1 MDGVI
6 VRERIAGHPGV
17 AEIMLDRAEAMNA
30 INTAMA
36 LRLAQACAELA
47 TDRQVRAVV
56 LYGTGERAFCV
67 GADLKERNRMS
78 DADFLRQRPVFR
90 AAFGGLLALPQP
102 VIAAVHGYA
111 LGGGCELAL
120 SCDMIVADE
129 TAVFGL
135 PETTVGLVPGGG
147 GTQLALRRLG
157 PGRAADL
164 VLSGRRVDAG
174 EAARIGLA
182 DRVVPPGTACP
193 EAIELAGRMAAGS
206 PVAGQPFARGPAS
219 AWRRRWRW
227 RTRPGAPPRC
237 PPTGARASPPSTR
250 SASRNGQG
258 SDMSDMPARI
268 SLREVGPRDGLQ
280 NEDPVP
286 TPAKIALI
294 DRLGHTGVSRIEAVS
309 FVRADAIPQ
318 MADADEV
325 WAGVARVPTV
335 RYSALAPNL
344 RGARRALDAGFTEVE
359 VVVSASDTHNR
370 KNVNRSTEQSLDE
383 IAVVIDEAH
392 QRGATC
398 QVIVSTAWGCPYEGD
413 VPVDR
418 VLWAAGR
425 AVADGA
431 DSVSF
436 GDTTGMATPRRVR
449 DLVGGFRSRFPG
461 TPLNLHFHNTRGTGL
476 ANVLAALEL
485 GVDDF
490 DASVG
495 GLGGCPYAPGA
506 TGNIATEEL
515 VHMVEDMG
523 VATGVD
529 LDAMIDAAAEA
540 ERIVGRELPS
550 QVLRAGPRTRTIP
563 A

>member
-1 MDGVI
+1 
-6 VRERIAGHPGV
+6 
-17 AEIMLDRAEAMNA
+17 
-30 INTAMA
+30 
-36 LRLAQACAELA
+36 
-47 TDRQVRAVV
+47 
-56 LYGTGERAFCV
+56 
-67 GADLKERNRMS
+67 MS
-78 DADFLRQRPVFR
+78 D
-90 AAFGGLLALPQP
+90 
-102 VIAAVHGYA
+102 I
-111 LGGGCELAL
+111 
-120 SCDMIVADE
+120 
-129 TAVFGL
+129 
-135 PETTVGLVPGGG
+135 PG
-147 GTQLALRRLG
+147 
-157 PGRAADL
+157 
-164 VLSGRRVDAG
+164 
-174 EAARIGLA
+174 
-182 DRVVPPGTACP
+182 
-193 EAIELAGRMAAGS
+193 
-206 PVAGQPFARGPAS
+206 
-219 AWRRRWRW
+219 
-227 RTRPGAPPRC
+227 
-237 PPTGARASPPSTR
+237 
-250 SASRNGQG
+250 
-258 SDMSDMPARI
+258 RI

-359 VVVSASDTHNR
+359 VVVSASETHNR

-392 QRGATC
+392 RRGATC

-413 VPVDR
+413 VPVER

-436 GDTTGMATPRRVR
+436 GDTTGMATPRRVK
-449 DLVGGFRSRFPG
+449 DLVGGFRSGYPD